1 MSIKELSPRHLYTY
15 TEKARQQRLAYLSKH
30 AQCSLDKVAHN
41 SFDATALSN
50 TIEGFIGSV
59 EVPVGI
65 GGPLQIHG
73 LHAQGTFYAP
83 FATTEGALIASISR
97 GATAITRSG
106 GATARVLGQRMMR
119 VPHFEFRSVI
129 QAMAFSHWVVNYLDE
144 LRSEIA
150 NHSRYAQLVA
160 LTPQIIGR
168 SVHLHFI
175 YETAAAAGQNM
186 TTTCTWHACQ
196 WIHDRLAAT
205 TDLKPHHFMI
215 DGNLSSDKKVSYQ
228 SLIHGRG
235 TRVIA
240 EVHLSAEVCKS
251 ILRVTPAQLVNAY
264 HHVAEGAVAAGMVG
278 MNINVANVIAA
289 LFTALGQDIAC
300 IHESSVAHLRMALN
314 DDGALYCSITL
325 PSLVIGTVGG
335 GTHLPHQRECLNMLG
350 CTGPDSTSKLAEI
363 IASYCLA
370 LDIST
375 LSAIAADEFA
385 KSHEKLGRNRP
396 HLAAA
401 PSTLADLNV
410 AFFHSASYNPVWGS
424 KPPVSVDIP
433 TGSDDKHSLLT
444 TLSSQHS
451 NRLMGLFPVTLTNT
465 ARQDIPVMLKLKPLD
480 QDIFTMMRF
489 LAEKCSPALLQAIS
503 DSTHLIEF
511 FNTHSREVAVMNQQ
525 DPRLT
530 RYMPTI
536 YGVIRDDKTRTYAL
550 VEEQLRDLVLM
561 DSTNDIDLWQ
571 SCHIETA
578 IAGIAEIHAVWLG
591 QEGALLQRF
600 PEICLQ
606 GKENTLAQRPL
617 LYAFADFMAQNLAH
631 YFTSSDRDYFLSWV
645 ESAEI
650 WCSEIEQM
658 PRTLVHNDF
667 NPRNIAFRQ
676 LDGRLELCTWDWEL
690 ATLHLPQRDLVELL
704 VFTQQADISD
714 ETVRYYLELHRQ
726 QLEQHSQSAID
737 PIQWQRGYVLAL
749 HDFWLRRIPFYL
761 MAHHVSQYPF
771 IDRAMQ
777 TLRKLIELTRTSL
790 QS

>member
-1 MSIKELSPRHLYTY
+1 MSIKQLSPRHLYTY

-30 AQCSLDKVAHN
+30 MQCSLDKVANN
-41 SFDATALSN
+41 SFDASALSN

-73 LHAQGTFYAP
+73 LHAQGLFYAP

-119 VPHFEFRSVI
+119 VPHFEFGSVI
-129 QAMAFSHWVVNYLDE
+129 QAMAFSHWVVKYLDD

-196 WIHDRLAAT
+196 WILDRLAAT

-228 SLIHGRG
+228 SQIHGRG

-240 EVHLSAEVCKS
+240 EVHLSAAVCKS
-251 ILRVTPAQLVNAY
+251 ILRVTPVQLINAY

-300 IHESSVAHLRMALN
+300 VHESSVAHLRMALN
-314 DDGALYCSITL
+314 DDGELYCSITL

-350 CTGPDSTSKLAEI
+350 CSGPEGTGKLAEI

-396 HLAAA
+396 QLATA
-401 PSTLADLNV
+401 PVALTDLNV
-410 AFFHSASYNPVWGS
+410 AFFHTAAYNPVWGS
-424 KPPVSVDIP
+424 KPPVSVEIQSS
-433 TGSDDKHSLLT
+433 SDDKHSLLT
-444 TLSSQHS
+444 TLSARHS
-451 NRLMGLFPVTLTNT
+451 NRLMGLIPVTLTNA

-480 QDIFTMMRF
+480 QDIFTMMKF

-511 FNTHSREVAVMNQQ
+511 FNTHCREVVVMNQQ

-530 RYMPTI
+530 RYMPMI
-536 YGVIRDDKTRTYAL
+536 YGVIRDDKTQTYAL
-550 VEEQLRDLVLM
+550 IEERLHGLALM
-561 DSTNDIDLWQ
+561 DTTDQIDQWQ
-571 SCHIETA
+571 PCYIETA
-578 IAGIAEIHAVWLG
+578 IAGMAEIHAVWLG
-591 QEGALLQRF
+591 QEQALLQKF

-606 GKENTLAQRPL
+606 DTKSTLAQRPL
-617 LYAFADFMAQNLAH
+617 LHAFADFMAEKLTH
-631 YFTSSDRDYFLSWV
+631 YFTPSEHDYFLSWV
-645 ESAEI
+645 ENAEV
-650 WCSEIEQM
+650 WCREIEQM

-676 LDGRLELCTWDWEL
+676 VDEQLELCVWDWEL

-704 VFTQQADISD
+704 VFSQQADISP
-714 ETVRYYLELHRQ
+714 ETVTHYLELHRQ
-726 QLEQHSQSAID
+726 QLEQHSQTAID

-761 MAHHVSQYPF
+761 MAHHVSHYPF

-777 TLRKLIELTRTSL
+777 TLRKLIELTRTPL